1 MDYQRTD
8 PIIHMHVEM
17 EWVLPGAYEPL
28 KALKERA
35 TTGAIKIQIQAQY
48 FPTYYGSAHLLEL
61 AIAIYIRLVPHLNLY
76 FDGTQVNAPSLH
88 MHV

>member
-28 KALKERA
+28 KAAKERA
-35 TTGAIKIQIQAQY
+35 TTGTMYTNSSAIHTFQMWKVR
-48 FPTYYGSAHLLEL
+48 
-61 AIAIYIRLVPHLNLY
+61 IY
-76 FDGTQVNAPSLH
+76 
-88 MHV
+88 